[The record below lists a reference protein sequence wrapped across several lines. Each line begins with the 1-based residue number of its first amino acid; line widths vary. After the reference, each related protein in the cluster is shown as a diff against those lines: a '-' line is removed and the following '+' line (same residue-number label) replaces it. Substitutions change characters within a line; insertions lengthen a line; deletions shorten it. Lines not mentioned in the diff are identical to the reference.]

1 MADKKVYILLTD
13 TGSFFTKL
21 IKLYTK
27 QPYNHAS
34 ISFDR
39 QLTEVY
45 SFGRKKIANPFQAG
59 FVKED
64 MKQELFQQAACAI
77 YTIDVTEEQWTKM
90 KQLVEKMK
98 AQQDAYRYNFIGLF
112 GYIMKKPIKRKKALF
127 CSEFVATVLKEGNLM
142 DIDLS
147 PSLIAPSDFQRVL
160 EWKQLYEGKLKYYP
174 VNEEGNNWYL
184 PVAN

>member
-1 MADKKVYILLTD
+1 MYILLTD

-45 SFGRKKIANPFQAG
+45 SFGRKKMANPFQAG

-64 MKQELFQQAACAI
+64 MKQGLFQQSACAI
-77 YTIDVTEEQWTKM
+77 YSIDVTEEQWNEM

-98 AQQDAYRYNFIGLF
+98 VQKDTYRYNFLGLF

-127 CSEFVATVLKEGNLM
+127 CSEFVANVLKKGSLI
-142 DIDLS
+142 DFDLS
-147 PSLIAPSDFQRVL
+147 PSLIAPSDFQKIL
-160 EWKQLYEGKLKYYP
+160 EWNQLYEGTLKYYP
-174 VNEEGNNWYL
+174 DNKKENNWYM
-184 PVAN
+184 PIAN